1 MRRAAILAAVSETLL
16 EEVLVEGLT
25 DRELEGVSAG
35 STVRLARAP
44 VRAAILAVATRDGR
58 DQGRQPFQAGT
69 RRYVSVVEDR
79 RGMRDNDKVE
89 AL

>member
-1 MRRAAILAAVSETLL
+1 MRRAAILTAVSETLL
-16 EEVLVEGLT
+16 EEVLVEALS
-25 DRELEGVSAG
+25 DRELEDVSAA
-35 STVRLARAP
+35 STVSLARAP
-44 VRAAILAVATRDGR
+44 VRAAMLANATLDGR

-69 RRYVSVVEDR
+69 RRYVSVVEGR